1 MSLDPTGFSVVLFV
15 FLNERSFIHYLDMT
29 LEKTELLPSS
39 DSTWASNLLN
49 EPHFCFT
56 ITFAEGR
63 EGIRIFDLLAVL
75 NVYARCASSS
85 PTVARWFHLRS
96 EPSWQTRDLWLV
108 SAHVLETSHRRAVP
122 GKALQIML
130 DIESD
135 TSEKTDECCIFCQ
148 IAAGDDEEAEI
159 MKKVWTEESR
169 METKPSEYICR
180 NPIYPAR
187 VCVTERDD
195 IWSLLNFKRTFFHRR
210 SF

>member
-122 GKALQIML
+122 GKTLQNNVGHRVGYEWKNGRVL
-130 DIESD
+130 HFLSD
-135 TSEKTDECCIFCQ
+135 RRRRRRR
-148 IAAGDDEEAEI
+148 GWNNEEGLNRRVPNENE
-159 MKKVWTEESR
+159 TEWIHLS
-169 METKPSEYICR
+169 
-180 NPIYPAR
+180 
-187 VCVTERDD
+187 
-195 IWSLLNFKRTFFHRR
+195 
-210 SF
+210 